1 MRSKS
6 SGKASYSLST
16 PLLIKKKCPMI
27 PSNCKGKEEKKEGQV
42 GNSSHT
48 LCTVHIQ
55 TPPGLYT
62 QVSKMLAS
70 DFPKRSPHSYF
81 IVSDP
86 FLSFLSI
93 NAHAQICLK
102 VPLSAS
108 VGSYQLALTFSSEM
122 K

>member
-16 PLLIKKKCPMI
+16 EDQKNCPMI
-27 PSNCKGKEEKKEGQV
+27 SSNCKGKEEKKEGQV

-70 DFPKRSPHSYF
+70 DFPKRSLHSYF

-102 VPLSAS
+102 IPLSAS